1 MLEKVVPKTS
11 DRLQEAVKNFI
22 RTKRAFNDYEPK
34 AAGYLDWVSSLNP
47 HAFIDQYESGY
58 ACSPALTLRNVLP
71 FFESHPTGDVTRRPA
86 SVPVALVMGSSWRWA
101 EHLIPNSTR
110 SAEEWETYLTADKRV
125 QHDTASVT
133 FVRQLGL
140 FFVSGEGKNRV
151 AFLARRNVEFMPC
164 VLAEVDY
171 PEANRLQVFELFEG
185 SFRTWLCVLDEEFVC
200 TIPYPE
206 LTLPILEAYGVPRSK
221 KWPFTEVVPSTVLS
235 CLRKQ
240 RGDPSLLGMRSDTV
254 STPLEMTYLAELEH
268 LVGEAIDREW
278 HPAGMHAR
286 VEFDWRRWAIG
297 LGGLATLA
305 SVAGVFSAPQSL
317 AAVGAGALLTWLLCP
332 LFIQIRPGCAQL
344 PDSVVA
350 ALAAEKLSERF
361 RVLPVRKP
369 SGAAT
374 AVVAG
379 HQAQA

>member
-110 SAEEWETYLTADKRV
+110 SAEEWETYLTADRRV

-140 FFVSGEGKNRV
+140 FFDFHPFLSHFIFFVVIGRSEEGD
-151 AFLARRNVEFMPC
+151 LASKDDVEFASWF
-164 VLAEVDY
+164 VYFEDY
-171 PEANRLQVFELFEG
+171 TSLRNE
-185 SFRTWLCVLDEEFVC
+185 
-200 TIPYPE
+200 
-206 LTLPILEAYGVPRSK
+206 
-221 KWPFTEVVPSTVLS
+221 PS
-235 CLRKQ
+235 
-240 RGDPSLLGMRSDTV
+240 
-254 STPLEMTYLAELEH
+254 Y
-268 LVGEAIDREW
+268 
-278 HPAGMHAR
+278 
-286 VEFDWRRWAIG
+286 
-297 LGGLATLA
+297 
-305 SVAGVFSAPQSL
+305 
-317 AAVGAGALLTWLLCP
+317 
-332 LFIQIRPGCAQL
+332 
-344 PDSVVA
+344 
-350 ALAAEKLSERF
+350 
-361 RVLPVRKP
+361 
-369 SGAAT
+369 
-374 AVVAG
+374 
-379 HQAQA
+379 